1 MSEHFKSLIPLIEK
15 KSNIS
20 DPAKFHA
27 AVNVIFHDIESKDY
41 DALHQEM
48 WDSLGVQYELL
59 SADLAPFFHDKSNLK
74 LLDIGCGTGLA
85 TDMLLK
91 TAAGGKITEV
101 NLLDTSASML
111 DLAKKRAMSWGKEI
125 TTIEGTVD
133 KATGGYDIILISSVL
148 HHIPDLADF
157 LQHVMRVQNQGGV
170 LITIQDPVSLA
181 SLSETYH
188 GRVKEYQ
195 QHAAKDPRRNKKPLG
210 ERIANKVKRVLNIPT
225 YIDKVNDQL
234 LKENVIK
241 QPLTET
247 EIWSVTDIHIEGL
260 PYSIGKGIEK
270 ESLAK
275 NLAQYSQTSYR
286 TYGYFGMLMSNLDKR
301 YQLTEKELA
310 SKNDQNGRYFC
321 SAWIKNIS

>member
-1 MSEHFKSLIPLIEK
+1 MSEHFRSLIPLIEK

-41 DALHQEM
+41 DALHEEM

-59 SADLAPFFHDKSNLK
+59 SADLASFFTGRSNLK

-91 TAAGGKITEV
+91 TSAGGKVAEV
-101 NLLDTSASML
+101 HLLDTSANML
-111 DLAKKRAMSWGKEI
+111 ELAKSRAASWGKKT
-125 TTIEGTVD
+125 TTIKGTVD
-133 KATGGYDIILISSVL
+133 KADGEYDIILISSVL

-157 LQHVMRVQNQGGV
+157 LAHVMRIQSKGGI
-170 LITIQDPVSLA
+170 LITIQDPVSLS
-181 SLSETYH
+181 SLSGTYQD
-188 GRVKEYQ
+188 RVKEYQ
-195 QHAAKDPRRNKKPLG
+195 QHAAKNPRRNRKPLG

-241 QPLTET
+241 EALTET

-270 ESLAK
+270 ENLLTSLP
-275 NLAQYSQTSYR
+275 QYSLTSYR
-286 TYGYFGMLMSNLDKR
+286 TYGYFGMLMSNLDKQ
-301 YQLTEKELA
+301 YQQTEKELV

-321 SAWIKNIS
+321 SAWTKNRS